1 MADNDAFNGLTP
13 QEQRIAAL
21 IKEEAIPPI
30 FSEDIGRACQAAS
43 SYLNQRQHPFDAGF
57 WCAVFS
63 AMTASSA
70 LCWIIGALALGIGA
84 RVAVASFTNFNPMAL
99 LFALSPVPIITL
111 AIRELSYRDENL
123 SQMERTCKYAPS
135 HIYFARLWI
144 GVLVNA
150 VAVTV
155 LGTFL
160 ISFDVSATRI
170 WLCSFIAMFLIGAV
184 TLLVMSYLDH
194 ALPLSVLMAVWI
206 VCSAFAI
213 SQDEV
218 IWALDQLSNGVLI
231 AAILSSIAIFLGSTI
246 GASKRLYA

>member
-1 MADNDAFNGLTP
+1 MADNDPFDGLTP

-21 IKEEAIPPI
+21 IKEEAIPSI
-30 FSEDIGRACQAAS
+30 SSEDIDRACQAAS
-43 SYLNQRQHPFDAGF
+43 AYLHQRQHPFDAGF
-57 WCAVFS
+57 WRAVFS

-84 RVAVASFTNFNPMAL
+84 QVAVASFTNFNPMVL

-111 AIRELSYRDENL
+111 AIRELSYRDESL
-123 SQMERTCKYAPS
+123 AQMERTCKYAPS

-144 GVLVNA
+144 GILVNA

-155 LGTFL
+155 LGAFL
-160 ISFDVSATRI
+160 ISLDVSSMRV

-194 ALPLSVLMAVWI
+194 ALPLSVLMAVWV

-218 IWALDQLSNGVLI
+218 IGALEQLSNGILI
-231 AAILSSIAIFLGSTI
+231 AAILSSIAVFLGSSI